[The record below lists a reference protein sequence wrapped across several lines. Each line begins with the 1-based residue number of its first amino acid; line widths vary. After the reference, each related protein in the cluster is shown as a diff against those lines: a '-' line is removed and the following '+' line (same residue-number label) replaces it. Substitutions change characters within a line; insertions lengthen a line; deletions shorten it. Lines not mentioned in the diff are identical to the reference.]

1 MFHLRLSP
9 PVVKSSSLTGR
20 KSMSRRSKT
29 AQITTLPASRRRTT
43 RCPTRSSPPP
53 KAEVKENSTRSPK
66 AEVKASTPPRRALRE
81 RVTFHQP
88 LCVSWCIPPPCQT
101 SGWAAEEHHLQL
113 VRIVGPVQETSLDG
127 LVRW

>member
-53 KAEVKENSTRSPK
+53 KAEVK
-66 AEVKASTPPRRALRE
+66 ASTPPRRALRE

-101 SGWAAEEHHLQL
+101 SGWAAEEHHLQF

-127 LVRW
+127 LV